1 MNVPHRVVWSE
12 GLLVSPQHL
21 QQADLYHERL
31 LDQRL
36 AALAPQTWG
45 ILSLELDLGAL
56 QADQLRMSR
65 FVGILPDGLYLGFEA
80 GDAEA
85 PTARPIGAHF
95 PPAQPVLEVF
105 LAVPKERDGVPSIAA
120 EAAGGGPFTAE
131 DGVRRTRFVA
141 ASRPVGD
148 MTGESADLAIAF
160 CRRNI
165 SVLFGDESRDD
176 FDSIKVAEV
185 VRTASNAL
193 AVSEA
198 FVPSVLCISASPF
211 LLSGVR
217 RLLALMSAKQRQL
230 SEERRQRDAVTVEF
244 GSGDVTRYLQLSAL
258 NASIPILVHAG
269 RDGELSPR
277 ELYLFLVQIAG
288 QLSTL
293 VPDADPSSF
302 PAFTFTDLR
311 ATFEELFALLT
322 GLLRVSVREACVV
335 VPMEVRDGMHV
346 GNLSDERIVKCSQ
359 FVLAA
364 QARGISEEQLARDLP
379 SRAKI
384 ASFGQSFCDPP
395 PAGSACKSPIAR
407 LPRCRCGRTWP
418 TSSLMWPAGENTGVT
433 CWASVRS
440 PSTCRHPTIPR
451 SSSSRCLQ
459 FPRRRKGRDGPSL

>member
-31 LDQRL
+31 LDVRL
-36 AALAPQTWG
+36 AALAPHTWG

-85 PTARPIGAHF
+85 PAARPIGAHF
-95 PPAQPVLEVF
+95 PPAQAVLEVF
-105 LAVPKERDGVPSIAA
+105 LAVPKERDGVPSVAA
-120 EAAGGGPFTAE
+120 EAGGSSEPAAG
-131 DGVRRTRFVA
+131 VQRTRFGA

-160 CRRNI
+160 ARRNV
-165 SVLFGDESRDD
+165 SVLFGDEARDD
-176 FDSIKVAEV
+176 FDSIKVAEI

-193 AVSEA
+193 VLSEA
-198 FVPSVLCISASPF
+198 FIPSVLSISASSF
-211 LLSGVR
+211 LVGGVR

-230 SEERRQRDAVTVEF
+230 SEERRQRDAVAVEF
-244 GSGDVTRYLQLSAL
+244 GAGDVTRYLQLSAL
-258 NASIPILVHAG
+258 NAAIPILVHAG

-277 ELYLFLVQIAG
+277 ELYFYLIQMAG

-302 PAFTFTDLR
+302 PAFNFTDLR
-311 ATFEELFALLT
+311 STFEELFALLT
-322 GLLRVSVREACVV
+322 SLLRVSVREACVV
-335 VPMEVRDGMHV
+335 VPMDVRDGMHV

-384 ASFGQSFCDPP
+384 ASFGQLPFFLRSATRGLSLQVTHRPPAEVPVRPNVAYFLIDVVGGAEHWRHVLGERSIAIYVPP
-395 PAGSACKSPIAR
+395 PYD
-407 LPRCRCGRTWP
+407 P
-418 TSSLMWPAGENTGVT
+418 TQLKLEMFAIPAKT
-433 CWASVRS
+433 
-440 PSTCRHPTIPR
+440 
-451 SSSSRCLQ
+451 
-459 FPRRRKGRDGPSL
+459 